1 MGMGVYLDKPD
12 MCKKGKNGF
21 NEELTYTTCSM
32 QGWRTTMEDADFAIL
47 DLAPNL
53 SMFGVFDGHGGFI
66 WP

>member
-32 QGWRTTMEDADFAIL
+32 QG
-47 DLAPNL
+47 
-53 SMFGVFDGHGGFI
+53 
-66 WP
+66 